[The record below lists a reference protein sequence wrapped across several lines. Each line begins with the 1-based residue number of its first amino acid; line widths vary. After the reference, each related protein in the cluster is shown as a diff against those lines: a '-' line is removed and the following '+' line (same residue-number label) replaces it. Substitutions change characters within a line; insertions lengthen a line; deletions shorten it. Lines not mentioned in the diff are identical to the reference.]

1 MTARILLKSWASPAM
16 LPFSLVFV
24 SGPGQ
29 PNMSDEK
36 RELRVTL
43 ERVPPQKGTLRQRA
57 HNTNTGAA
65 VSQGGTD
72 TQRVTPGSSDETR
85 QQSTV
90 DEDDVS
96 TDEEVVPT
104 DITYPSSK
112 CRPESTLN
120 EQQPVRANEH
130 QPVRATYQPYHC
142 DLCSISFKNQL
153 ELKRHQ
159 NIHHAQRPFVCK
171 GCHKIFIRKGILH
184 LHLRLR
190 SEDGPFYCAAC
201 SRKSRRTDGVKTHVP
216 TPDTEQS

>member
-1 MTARILLKSWASPAM
+1 
-16 LPFSLVFV
+16 
-24 SGPGQ
+24 
-29 PNMSDEK
+29 MSEEQ
-36 RELRVTL
+36 RELRIVL
-43 ERVPPQKGTLRQRA
+43 EKVPPPKGSLPQRT
-57 HNTNTGAA
+57 HINDTGAA

-72 TQRVTPGSSDETR
+72 THRVVPGSSDETR
-85 QQSTV
+85 QQSSDDTNNVMRVEEEEGTV
-90 DEDDVS
+90 
-96 TDEEVVPT
+96 